1 MTRDK
6 RIVFMGTPQFAVES
20 LKHVNESGYHIVG
33 VVCPPDKPAG
43 RGHKLQSCEV
53 KKYALSQ
60 NLNVLQPLKLKNPDF
75 LAELEALKA
84 DLFIVVAFRM
94 LPKEVWNLPKYGT
107 FNIHGSL
114 LPQYRGAAPINWA
127 LINGET
133 KTGVTS
139 FFIDEK
145 IDTGATLLYKEC
157 AINEEDSAG
166 IVHDKLMLLGAALAT
181 ETCDA
186 IFSNTIQ
193 AKIQAEN
200 GFLKE
205 APKLFKANCRI
216 DWHKSAQEIH
226 NHIRGLSPYP
236 VAWTLFNQP
245 NSTEVIIKLHKSS
258 YTLCEHQ
265 NEPGF
270 IKATKSDLKIFTKDG
285 FINVLEIQAP
295 GKKKMD
301 CRSFLNGF
309 TLSDEHKAC

>member
-145 IDTGATLLYKEC
+145 IDTGAILLYKEC
-157 AINEEDSAG
+157 AIDKDDTAG

>member
-139 FFIDEK
+139 FFIDDK
-145 IDTGATLLYKEC
+145 IDTGAILLYKEC
-157 AINEEDSAG
+157 AIDKDDTAG

>member
-265 NEPGF
+265 NEPGS

>member
-157 AINEEDSAG
+157 AISEEDSAG

-193 AKIQAEN
+193 AKIQADN

>member
-1 MTRDK
+1 M
-6 RIVFMGTPQFAVES
+6 
-20 LKHVNESGYHIVG
+20 
-33 VVCPPDKPAG
+33 
-43 RGHKLQSCEV
+43 
-53 KKYALSQ
+53 
-60 NLNVLQPLKLKNPDF
+60 
-75 LAELEALKA
+75 
-84 DLFIVVAFRM
+84 
-94 LPKEVWNLPKYGT
+94 
-107 FNIHGSL
+107 

-157 AINEEDSAG
+157 AIDKDDTAG

-193 AKIQAEN
+193 AKIQADNEQ
-200 GFLKE
+200 LKE

-236 VAWTLFNQP
+236 VAWTLLTQP
-245 NSTEVIIKLHKSS
+245 NSTEIVIKLHKSS

-270 IKATKSDLKIFTKDG
+270 IKATKSDLQIFTKDG
-285 FINVLEIQAP
+285 FINVLEIQTS
-295 GKKKMD
+295 GKKRMPI
-301 CRSFLNGF
+301 SAFLNGIDINSNMVA
-309 TLSDEHKAC
+309 L

>member
-94 LPKEVWNLPKYGT
+94 LPKEVWKLAKYGT

-145 IDTGATLLYKEC
+145 IDTGAILLYKEC
-157 AINEEDSAG
+157 AIDKDDTAG

-193 AKIQAEN
+193 AKIQADNEQ
-200 GFLKE
+200 LKE

-216 DWHKSAQEIH
+216 DWHKSTQEIH

-236 VAWTLFNQP
+236 VAWTLFTQP
-245 NSTEVIIKLHKSS
+245 NSTEIVIKLHKSS

-270 IKATKSDLKIFTKDG
+270 IKATKSDLQIFTKDG

>member
-1 MTRDK
+1 
-6 RIVFMGTPQFAVES
+6 
-20 LKHVNESGYHIVG
+20 
-33 VVCPPDKPAG
+33 
-43 RGHKLQSCEV
+43 
-53 KKYALSQ
+53 
-60 NLNVLQPLKLKNPDF
+60 
-75 LAELEALKA
+75 
-84 DLFIVVAFRM
+84 
-94 LPKEVWNLPKYGT
+94 
-107 FNIHGSL
+107 
-114 LPQYRGAAPINWA
+114 
-127 LINGET
+127 
-133 KTGVTS
+133 
-139 FFIDEK
+139 
-145 IDTGATLLYKEC
+145 
-157 AINEEDSAG
+157 
-166 IVHDKLMLLGAALAT
+166 MLLWAALAT

-193 AKIQAEN
+193 AKIQADN
-200 GFLKE
+200 GFLKK

-270 IKATKSDLKIFTKDG
+270 IKSTKSDLKIFTKDG

>member
-60 NLNVLQPLKLKNPDF
+60 NLNVLQPIKLKNPDF

>member
-1 MTRDK
+1 MNRDK

-20 LKHVNESGYHIVG
+20 LKHVFESGYHVVG

-94 LPKEVWNLPKYGT
+94 LPKEVWKLPKYGT

-145 IDTGATLLYKEC
+145 IDTGATLLSKEC
-157 AINEEDSAG
+157 AIDKDDTAG

-186 IFSNTIQ
+186 IFSNTVQ
-193 AKIQAEN
+193 AKMQADSKQ
-200 GFLKE
+200 LKE

-236 VAWTLFNQP
+236 VAWTLFTQP
-245 NSTEVIIKLHKSS
+245 NSSEIVIKLHKSS

-265 NEPGF
+265 NEPGI
-270 IKATKSDLKIFTKDG
+270 IKATKSDLQIFTKDG

-309 TLSDEHKAC
+309 ALSDEYKAS

>member
-200 GFLKE
+200 RFLKE

>member
-1 MTRDK
+1 
-6 RIVFMGTPQFAVES
+6 
-20 LKHVNESGYHIVG
+20 
-33 VVCPPDKPAG
+33 
-43 RGHKLQSCEV
+43 V